1 MASQARPSI
10 SAVHG
15 DGLPRFARSDGVF
28 FLAMKITVTY
38 APTQR
43 LAQEWLLE
51 LPIGSSVQQ
60 ALQNSGVQ
68 EAFSDIPELLARGD
82 LCLGIWGRTCH
93 AGQVLSDQDRV
104 EIYRPLRVDP
114 KIARRERFRGQG
126 VKRAGLFSKKRE
138 GGKAG
143 Y

>member
-1 MASQARPSI
+1 MASAARPSI
-10 SAVHG
+10 SALRG

-38 APTQR
+38 APAQR
-43 LAQEWLLE
+43 SAQEWLLA
-51 LPIGSSVQQ
+51 LPEGSTVQQ
-60 ALQNSGVQ
+60 ALKHSGVQ
-68 EAFSDIPELLARGD
+68 AIFSDIPELLARGD
-82 LCLGIWGRTCH
+82 LCLGIWGRACS
-93 AGQVLSDQDRV
+93 AEQVLADQDRV

-114 KIARRERFRGQG
+114 KVARRERFRGQG
-126 VKRAGLFSKKRE
+126 VKRAGLFAKKRE

>member
-1 MASQARPSI
+1 
-10 SAVHG
+10 
-15 DGLPRFARSDGVF
+15 
-28 FLAMKITVTY
+28 MKIAVTY
-38 APTQR
+38 APSQR

-51 LPIGSSVQQ
+51 LTEGSTVQL
-60 ALQNSGVQ
+60 ALEQSGVQ
-68 EAFSDIPELLARGD
+68 ADFSDIPELLARGD
-82 LCLGIWGRTCH
+82 LSLGIWGRICH
-93 AGQVLSDQDRV
+93 VDQVLADQDRI

-114 KIARRERFRGQG
+114 KVARRERFRGQG

>member
-1 MASQARPSI
+1 MASAARPSI
-10 SAVHG
+10 SAVYG
-15 DGLPRFARSDGVF
+15 DGLPRCARSDGVF
-28 FLAMKITVTY
+28 FLAMKITVTF
-38 APTQR
+38 APAQR

-60 ALQNSGVQ
+60 AVEQSGVQ
-68 EAFSDIPELLARGD
+68 AAFSDIPELLARGE
-82 LCLGIWGRTCH
+82 LALGIWGRSCS
-93 AGQVLSDQDRV
+93 ADQVLTDQDRV

-114 KIARRERFRGQG
+114 KVARRERFRGQG
-126 VKRAGLFSKKRE
+126 VKRAGLFAKKRE

>member
-1 MASQARPSI
+1 MASEARPSI

-28 FLAMKITVTY
+28 FLVMKIAVTY
-38 APTQR
+38 APSQR

-51 LPIGSSVQQ
+51 MTAGSTVQL
-60 ALQNSGVQ
+60 ALEQSGVQ
-68 EAFSDIPELLARGD
+68 AAFTDIPELLARGD
-82 LCLGIWGRTCH
+82 LCLGIWGRSCR
-93 AGQVLSDQDRV
+93 AVDVLTDQDRI

-114 KIARRERFRGQG
+114 KVARRERFRGQG

-138 GGKAG
+138 GSKAG